1 MDPTEQRQAE
11 IEAKRAQLVRE
22 YPILWAKL
30 IKEWLADSDENRV
43 WLTYAANYLFRTGG
57 VRWAIDPFTLRARLP
72 AAPAVDT
79 ARDLS
84 SLWFVLLTHR
94 HADHLDK
101 DALRSLRH
109 LPIRWVVPEFMLA
122 TLEEIGIPKAYI
134 RVPQVLQEFELDGIK
149 ILPFEGLHFNL
160 AHDGEMHG
168 VPEMG
173 YRIEV
178 DGQRWLFPG
187 DTRDYN
193 QSAMP
198 DFGRVDTVFAHLW
211 LGRREGVTGAPA
223 LLDKFCNFHLAFHP
237 ARIIITHLEELGRKA
252 RSFWNLTHVKLAAEH
267 FKQLE
272 PNIQVDYLLTGQSTA
287 LG

>member
-11 IEAKRAQLVRE
+11 IEARRAQVVSD
-22 YPILWAKL
+22 YPDLWAKL
-30 IKEWLADSDENRV
+30 IKEWLSDSSENRV

-57 VRWAIDPFTLRARLP
+57 VRWAIDPFTLHARLSY
-72 AAPAVDT
+72 APKVDT
-79 ARDLS
+79 AQDLKGLS
-84 SLWFVLLTHR
+84 FILLTHR

-101 DALRSLRH
+101 ETLRTLRH
-109 LPIRWVVPEFMLA
+109 QPIQWVVPEFMLTA
-122 TLEEIGIPKAYI
+122 VEEIGIPKANI

-178 DGQRWLFPG
+178 NGHRWLFPG

-193 QSAMP
+193 PAAMP
-198 DFGRVDTVFAHLW
+198 DFGNVDTVFAHLW
-211 LGRREGVTGAPA
+211 LGRREGVTDSPA
-223 LLDKFCNFHLAFHP
+223 LLDNFCNFHLAFHP
-237 ARIIITHLEELGRKA
+237 ARIIITHLEELGRNA
-252 RSFWNLTHVKLAAEH
+252 RSYWNLSHVHLVSKR
-267 FKQLE
+267 FKQLD
-272 PNIQVDYLLTGQSTA
+272 PKVRVDYLLTGQSTV
-287 LG
+287 LE